1 MVMVCPQWA
10 QGRGEVLRKARNR
23 TFEAM
28 MDSPEDV
35 ARITK
40 WIQAE
45 GFIEQ
50 FRLTREVE
58 AIVEARGQ
66 ARG

>member
-1 MVMVCPQWA
+1 M
-10 QGRGEVLRKARNR
+10 RKAKNR

-28 MDSPEDV
+28 MESPEDM

-58 AIVEARGQ
+58 AVVEERGQ
-66 ARG
+66 AKG